1 LSRRTH
7 AGHLSIFEG
16 LPPEDLARLLATLET
31 RVYPAG
37 ATVIAEGDRTKEVFI
52 AQSGSAEVVISAA
65 DGADHPV
72 GRVVPGGTIG
82 EIALLTGQPA
92 VATVRAA
99 ADFEAIVLT
108 EADFAR
114 LAETYPLI
122 YRNLGTILAERL
134 ARTDRLAVGRREGR
148 LIALEGAGAP
158 PLLGYALACSVAWH
172 TRERTLLLV
181 LSKDPHP
188 DLVDL
193 ATTSSERPWRSG
205 RAEDEIGADLMI
217 ASDDDA
223 FGRRALPATLE
234 ALFHVFDHVVVQREP
249 ADSSPLARAR
259 VVRLEPIGGARP
271 TMPGGPLTIRA
282 WSTGQTHAH
291 PGEDEILGVP
301 ALSADDDSELRVGLL
316 SGRSAAGRGIGWA
329 ARDLTGLKVGLA
341 LGAGSVRGY
350 AHVGAIQVLR
360 NAGLDFDYIT
370 GTSVGA
376 AVAGLLALGND
387 HDQIARI
394 LDEFSPSLF
403 RLKVPYTSLLSD
415 RGMRSYLRS
424 MAPDVLIEDL
434 ETPLALVA
442 ADLVTQREL
451 VLRRGLLWQAVLASI
466 SIPGVYPAQR
476 IGPYVAVDGGVLNPL
491 PVNIAA
497 EMGAGTVIAVKLGM
511 RAASPEQDVEAA
523 PAGGRPPVV
532 LGVLMRSIDMMQRG
546 ISIQPSDATVI
557 TIEPKLDPTGV
568 GLRNMQD
575 GRRYLEDGARATE
588 ASMARI
594 SAALPWL
601 RG

>member
-1 LSRRTH
+1 M
-7 AGHLSIFEG
+7 
-16 LPPEDLARLLATLET
+16 
-31 RVYPAG
+31 
-37 ATVIAEGDRTKEVFI
+37 
-52 AQSGSAEVVISAA
+52 
-65 DGADHPV
+65 
-72 GRVVPGGTIG
+72 
-82 EIALLTGQPA
+82 
-92 VATVRAA
+92 
-99 ADFEAIVLT
+99 
-108 EADFAR
+108 
-114 LAETYPLI
+114 
-122 YRNLGTILAERL
+122 
-134 ARTDRLAVGRREGR
+134 
-148 LIALEGAGAP
+148 IALEGAEAP
-158 PLLGYALACSVAWH
+158 PLLAYALACSVAWH

-181 LSKDPHP
+181 LSADAHP

-234 ALFHVFDHVVVQREP
+234 ALFHVFDHIVVQRDP

-259 VVRLEPIGGARP
+259 VVRLESIEGGGP
-271 TMPGGPLTIRA
+271 TMPGRPLTIQA
-282 WSTGQTHAH
+282 WSTAQTDAR
-291 PGEDEILGVP
+291 PGEDGILGVP
-301 ALSADDDSELRVGLL
+301 ALSAEDESELRAGLL
-316 SGRSAAGRGIGWA
+316 SMRSAAGRGIGWA
-329 ARDLTGLKVGLA
+329 ARDVTGLKVGLA

-360 NAGLDFDYIT
+360 DAGLDFDYIT

-387 HDQIARI
+387 PGQIADI

-415 RGMRSYLRS
+415 RGTRSYLRS
-424 MAPDVLIEDL
+424 IAPDVLIEDL

-523 PAGGRPPVV
+523 PAGGRPPAV

-546 ISIQPSDATVI
+546 ISIQPSDASVI
-557 TIEPKLDPTGV
+557 TIEPKLDPAGV

-575 GRRYLEDGARATE
+575 GRHYMEDGALATQ

>member
-1 LSRRTH
+1 M
-7 AGHLSIFEG
+7 
-16 LPPEDLARLLATLET
+16 LATLET

-52 AQSGSAEVVISAA
+52 AQSGSAEVVITAA

-72 GRVVPGGTIG
+72 GRVVPGGTVG

-114 LAETYPLI
+114 LADMYPLI

-134 ARTDRLAVGRREGR
+134 ARTDRLAIGRREGR
-148 LIALEGAGAP
+148 LIALEGAEAP
-158 PLLGYALACSVAWH
+158 PLLAYALACSVAWH

-181 LSKDPHP
+181 LSADAHP

-234 ALFHVFDHVVVQREP
+234 ALFHVFDHIVVQRDP

-259 VVRLEPIGGARP
+259 VVRLESIEGGGP
-271 TMPGGPLTIRA
+271 TMPGRPLTIQA
-282 WSTGQTHAH
+282 WSTAQTDAR
-291 PGEDEILGVP
+291 PGEDGILGVP
-301 ALSADDDSELRVGLL
+301 ALSAEDESELRAGLL
-316 SGRSAAGRGIGWA
+316 SMRSAAGRGIGWA
-329 ARDLTGLKVGLA
+329 ARDVTGLKVGLA

-360 NAGLDFDYIT
+360 DAGLDFDYIT

-387 HDQIARI
+387 PGQIADI

-415 RGMRSYLRS
+415 RGTRSYLRS
-424 MAPDVLIEDL
+424 IAPDVLIEDL

-523 PAGGRPPVV
+523 PAGGRPPAV

-546 ISIQPSDATVI
+546 ISIQPSDASVI
-557 TIEPKLDPTGV
+557 TIEPKLDPAGV

-575 GRRYLEDGARATE
+575 GRHYMEDGALATQ